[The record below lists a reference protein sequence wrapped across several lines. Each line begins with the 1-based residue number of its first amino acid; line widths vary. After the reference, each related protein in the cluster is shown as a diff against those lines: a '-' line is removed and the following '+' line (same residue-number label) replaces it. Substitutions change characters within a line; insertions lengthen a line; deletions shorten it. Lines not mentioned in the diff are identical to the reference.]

1 MNNKWIQSVAIGL
14 TLLIIGLGLFYYY
27 RIPPSI
33 SISKIALKTLDGQPF
48 PNSILR
54 NKVVVVDFYQTWC
67 GPCMAE
73 LPELAKVAELYPD
86 DMGVLCLSDED
97 STKLRKL
104 ANQFAG
110 SKIIFLQTVN
120 PFKGLGIHTFP
131 TNYIFDRQGKK
142 VLEKTGA
149 LNWQSS
155 EMMMYYK
162 NLVVGI

>member
-1 MNNKWIQSVAIGL
+1 MKNKWFQQIAIGV
-14 TLLIIGLGLFYYY
+14 TILLIVVGLYYYY

-33 SISKIALKTLDGQPF
+33 SISKLELKTLDGKSF

-54 NKVVVVDFYQTWC
+54 NKVVIVNFYQTWC

-73 LPELAKVAELYPD
+73 LPELAKTADLYPD

-97 STKLRKL
+97 STKLIALSNK
-104 ANQFAG
+104 FVD

-120 PFKGLGIHTFP
+120 PLKGLGVHTYP
-131 TNYIFDRQGKK
+131 TNYIFNRQGKK
-142 VLEKTGA
+142 SFEKTGP
-149 LNWQSS
+149 LDWQSS

-162 NLVVGI
+162 NLIAGN